1 MQLKSILNRVE
12 RYKSFVYG
20 KPQWVEKA
28 ARLTIVV
35 PVRSRA
41 NSRPIC
47 SGCGRKGP
55 GYDRLP
61 PRRFEFV
68 PLWQIAVFFVYAMRR
83 VDCPRC
89 GVTVEQV
96 PWAEGKCTLT
106 TSFRWFLARWAK
118 RLCWQEVADAFW
130 VTWEDVFRS
139 VKQAVSW
146 GLAHRDLSSIEAIG
160 VDEIQWHRGHHYLTL
175 VYQIDEGMKRLL
187 WIAENRTEQSLRGFF
202 QILSEKVRL
211 SIRFVCS
218 DMCQAYLN
226 VIAEQLSKA
235 VHVLD
240 RFHIMKKM
248 NEAIDEVRR
257 DESAL
262 IEAGRLRAG
271 VDELTMV
278 PVETPGEPDRQTN
291 RQAGGV
297 APVQSPERAKL
308 FAAGGFSAVSG
319 NTPARPGRESSWTNG
334 VPGHCGPGSN
344 Q

>member
-211 SIRFVCS
+211 F
-218 DMCQAYLN
+218 DPL
-226 VIAEQLSKA
+226 
-235 VHVLD
+235 
-240 RFHIMKKM
+240 
-248 NEAIDEVRR
+248 
-257 DESAL
+257 
-262 IEAGRLRAG
+262 RL
-271 VDELTMV
+271 
-278 PVETPGEPDRQTN
+278 
-291 RQAGGV
+291 
-297 APVQSPERAKL
+297 
-308 FAAGGFSAVSG
+308 
-319 NTPARPGRESSWTNG
+319 
-334 VPGHCGPGSN
+334 
-344 Q
+344 